1 MKKLSTTSFIL
12 LLIVSSLTFAQ
23 SSENGGWRKDEKQI
37 RISNPEYITQLRNL
51 KINLDFYGPAYDHII
66 AYVTPDE
73 LRQIESHSI
82 PYIVEI
88 EDLNS
93 YYKDFWLMLD
103 AYHSYQQIIEL
114 ADSLA
119 GAFPSICNKLLVGYT
134 VQNRQCIALKI
145 SDNVNV
151 DEPEPEVMFDG
162 GIHGDEIGGPE
173 NLIRFARDLCLNYG
187 VDPAITNLIDTREIW
202 LYVMVNPDGRYNM
215 SRYNANGVDLNRDWG
230 YMWDAWGGSPGAFS
244 QIETRT
250 LRNFMYDNQFVVYTS
265 YHSGTQIISYPWS
278 YRPDACPDQSHINQ
292 LAQSYSLVSGYSSLP
307 YGQGYNVMYPIN
319 GSTKDGGYGVMGSVS
334 WSIEI
339 SNSKQPP
346 TSQIMMYYN
355 YNRPSMLAMIESS
368 GYGLY
373 GTVTDSITGEPVAG
387 IVFVNNYYPCYA
399 DPDVGDYH
407 KYVVPGTY
415 SITVKANGYQTK
427 TINNVVVTA
436 NNSTVSDFQLI
447 PETGHCVYKFSAS
460 QIPDNNYA
468 DEGLTSAVIGKP
480 DGINYSLGKSGW
492 CILDML
498 TPISDNV
505 GIDFIVN
512 EGDLTPEGYT
522 CYVSTSIDGPW
533 ISLGMGNGST
543 QFDISSSGL
552 ESARYIKIVDD
563 GDGIAYQANAGFD
576 LDAIEVYDIV
586 PVELVSFVAEH
597 INDEVILKWQ
607 TATETNNQGFEIFRG
622 IHPSQSETQNDNELW
637 ERLGFVEGRGTT
649 TEIANYV
656 YSDEVNEPGKFFYRL
671 KQIDYDGSFYYS
683 QVVEVNISSPTKFAL
698 FQNYPNPFNPSTK
711 IKYQI
716 PEQDFVTIKIFD
728 VLGKEIATLI
738 NEEIPAG
745 NYEINFDGNSLTS
758 GIYFY
763 ELKAGKFFET
773 KKMILMK

>member
-1 MKKLSTTSFIL
+1 MKKIFSLILVFLLMVTSIT
-12 LLIVSSLTFAQ
+12 ISQ
-23 SSENGGWRKDEKQI
+23 SAGKGGWHEGEKQI
-37 RISNPEYITQLRNL
+37 RISNPEFITQLRNL
-51 KINLDFYGPAYDHII
+51 KINLDFYGPAYDHIT
-66 AYVTPDE
+66 AYVTPEE
-73 LRQIESHSI
+73 LQEIKALGI
-82 PYIVEI
+82 PYIIEI

-93 YYKDFWLMLD
+93 YYENYWLLLEQ
-103 AYHSYQQIIEL
+103 YHSYQQIIEL

-119 GAFPSICNKLLVGYT
+119 GAFPSICKKYIVGYSI
-134 VQNRQCIALKI
+134 QNRQCIALKI
-145 SDNVNV
+145 SDNVDV

-187 VDPAITNLIDTREIW
+187 VDPSITNLIDTREIW

-244 QIETRT
+244 QTETRT
-250 LRNFMYDNQFVVYTS
+250 LRDFMYDNQFVVYTS

-278 YRPDACPDQSHINQ
+278 YRPNACPDQSQINQ
-292 LAQSYSLVSGYSSLP
+292 LAQTYSSLSGYSSLP

-346 TSQIMMYYN
+346 ASQIIMYYN
-355 YNRPSMLAMIESS
+355 YNRPSMLAMIEYS
-368 GYGLY
+368 GYGLS

-407 KYVVPGTY
+407 KYVLPGTY

-427 TINNVVVTA
+427 TINNVIVTA
-436 NNSTVSDFQLI
+436 NNSTVTDFQLNS
-447 PETGHCVYKFSAS
+447 ETGHCVYRFSAS

-492 CILDML
+492 CVLDML
-498 TPISDNV
+498 TPVSDNI
-505 GIDFIVN
+505 GMDFIIY

-522 CYVSTSIDGPW
+522 CYVSTSMDGPW

-552 ESARYIKIVDD
+552 NSARYIKIVDD
-563 GDGIAYQANAGFD
+563 GDGVAYQADAGFD
-576 LDAIEVYDIV
+576 LDAIEAYDIV
-586 PVELVSFVAEH
+586 PVELVSFVAES
-597 INDEVILKWQ
+597 IDDEVLLKWT
-607 TATETNNQGFEIFRG
+607 TATETNNQGFEILRC
-622 IHPSQSETQNDNELW
+622 TQNDNKLW
-637 ERLGFVEGRGTT
+637 ESIGFVEGKGTT
-649 TEIANYV
+649 TEITNYV
-656 YSDEVNEPGKFFYRL
+656 FSDNVNEPGTYLYRL
-671 KQIDYDGSFYYS
+671 KQIDYDGSFNYS
-683 QVVEVNISSPTKFAL
+683 QVVEVNIFSPANFAL
-698 FQNYPNPFNPSTK
+698 YQNYPNPFNPSTK

-716 PEQDFVTIKIFD
+716 PERTFVAIKIFD
-728 VLGKEIATLI
+728 VLANEITSLV
-738 NEEIPAG
+738 NEEKPAG
-745 NYEINFDGNSLTS
+745 SYEVTFDSHS
-758 GIYFY
+758 GIVRNLPSGLYFY
-763 ELKAGKFFET
+763 ELQTGKFVKT
-773 KKMILMK
+773 RKMILLK